1 MSTFHSASGF
11 VYQRPEK
18 YEYTYFRQKVGT
30 TKVTGMA
37 EFIGHISLPNEVM
50 PPGWRSYVIVC
61 PVILPV
67 SRTTHKCINGRQP
80 TW

>member
-50 PPGWRSYVIVC
+50 PPRVAE
-61 PVILPV
+61 LHDRL
-67 SRTTHKCINGRQP
+67 SRYSACQQDNSQMH
-80 TW
+80 